1 METTSSQT
9 VTTSRLVTH
18 FLESGEGE
26 PAVAAEPV
34 VFVHGNLSD
43 ASVWREQLALLPGGF
58 RGIAPDLRGFG
69 LSEPA
74 TIDATRGLRDF
85 ADDLAALL
93 DTLGLDTV
101 HLAGHSTGGGVIMD
115 FATAWP
121 DRVRT
126 LTLVA
131 PVSPYGFGGTKL
143 DGTPCAPDFAGSGG
157 GTANPDLV
165 RLIREQDHSADHP
178 LAPRSV
184 IRSLFF
190 PTEQDVRDGDGI
202 LAAMLRTGI
211 GDAHYP
217 GDAEASPHWPGTAP
231 GTRGVL
237 NALSPKYCDLTGF
250 AAAGCAAPVL
260 WIRGDQ
266 DAIVSDASMVDL
278 GHLGA
283 IGAVP
288 GWPGEEAFPAQPM
301 VAQTRQ
307 TLERYAA
314 AGAAYREEVF
324 DRTGHFAFTQRPKEF
339 AALLHAHLGTGS

>member
-1 METTSSQT
+1 MDRISSRT
-9 VTTSRLVTH
+9 AATSRLATH
-18 FLESGEGE
+18 LLEAGEG
-26 PAVAAEPV
+26 EPV

-43 ASVWREQLALLPGGF
+43 GTVWREQLALLPARF

-69 LSEPA
+69 RSEPA
-74 TIDATRGLRDF
+74 PIDATRGLRDF

-93 DTLGLDTV
+93 DALGLDAV

-126 LTLVA
+126 LTLAA
-131 PVSPYGFGGTKL
+131 PVSPYGFGGTKP
-143 DGTPCAPDFAGSGG
+143 DGSPCAPDFAGSGG

-165 RLIREQDHSADHP
+165 RLLGEGDRSADHP
-178 LAPRSV
+178 LAPRNV
-184 IRSLFF
+184 VRSLFF
-190 PTEQDVRDGDGI
+190 PAAEGVRDEDAT

-211 GDAHYP
+211 GDDHYP
-217 GDAEASPHWPGTAP
+217 GDALPSPHWPGTAP

-250 AAAGCAAPVL
+250 ATSGCTAPVL
-260 WIRGDQ
+260 WVRGDQ

-288 GWPGEEAFPAQPM
+288 GWPGEDVFPAQPM
-301 VAQTRQ
+301 VAQTR
-307 TLERYAA
+307 TLLERYA
-314 AGAAYREEVF
+314 GASGAYREEVF
-324 DRTGHFAFTQRPKEF
+324 GDTGHFAFTQRPKEF
-339 AALLHAHLGTGS
+339 AALLHAHLGAGS